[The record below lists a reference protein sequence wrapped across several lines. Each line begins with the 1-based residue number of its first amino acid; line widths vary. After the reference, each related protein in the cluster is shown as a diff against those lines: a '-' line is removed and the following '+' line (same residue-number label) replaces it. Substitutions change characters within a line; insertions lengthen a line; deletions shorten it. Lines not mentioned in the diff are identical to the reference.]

1 MLYPAIELP
10 SICANCKATVC
21 PLSLVNTT
29 VPVGFTTASTK
40 ASLFNGPVGPMAPV
54 CPVGPT
60 EPVAPVGPRGPVC
73 PVGPTEPVAPV
84 GPTAPV
90 SPFGPVGPVLLM

>member
-10 SICANCKATVC
+10 SICANCKTTVC

-40 ASLFNGPVGPMAPV
+40 ASLFNGPVGPR
-54 CPVGPT
+54 
-60 EPVAPVGPRGPVC
+60 APVGP
-73 PVGPTEPVAPV
+73 VGPRAP
-84 GPTAPV
+84 
-90 SPFGPVGPVLLM
+90 SLPVGPVVPVCPFSPVGPIAPV